1 MKDLISLVWRITNIP
16 ITEDE
21 KKIIYSLINNEQKNS
36 RLKYGKLKRFF
47 NIFEKKKDQVNESNQ
62 SYDFTSLLEKGL
74 IELANS
80 PFLTGKNADD
90 DSRYPLNNNNYK
102 LTSIGLIY
110 IFYNKFIYS
119 PSLLTKY
126 RDSIV
131 LKDSLYKYFEL
142 KTIELSS
149 AKFFVLI
156 TEYLYDV
163 STYLLGYHRN
173 SSTQLTLE
181 VEREIEHHL
190 NLLALVLGFKVAILY
205 KESNLITSSFDGDSE
220 RAIIALLQME
230 NTMKKIL
237 SRDLMLQNL
246 VANVSS
252 ELSLAR
258 EEMSNSNHSG

>member
-1 MKDLISLVWRITNIP
+1 VWRITNIS

-36 RLKYGKLKRFF
+36 RLKYEKFKRFF
-47 NIFEKKKDQVNESNQ
+47 SIFEKKKDQGKESNQ

-74 IELANS
+74 IELANA
-80 PFLTGKNADD
+80 PFLTGKSADD
-90 DSRYPLNNNNYK
+90 DSRYPLNNSYK

-163 STYLLGYHRN
+163 STYLLGYHRT
-173 SSTQLTLE
+173 SSTQLTIE

-190 NLLALVLGFKVAILY
+190 NLFALVLGFKVAILY
-205 KESNLITSSFDGDSE
+205 KESNLISSSFDGDSE

-230 NTMKKIL
+230 TTMKRVL

-258 EEMSNSNHSG
+258 EEMLNSNHSG